1 MEVNVK
7 KEVVLKLSG
16 NDVLLLRNV
25 LGSFVVDH
33 NNRANLAGLG
43 PDCRDKITREFV
55 GDLIEALNK
64 AEA

>member
-7 KEVVLKLSG
+7 KEVVLKLPG

-25 LGSFVVDH
+25 LGSFIVDH
-33 NNRANLAGLG
+33 NNRTNLAGLG

-55 GDLIEALNK
+55 SDLIEALNK